1 MKTNKFLL
9 KIFSVTTG
17 LLLLSST
24 GFSQINFDLFNGGVD
39 DGLKLLE
46 GYITPY
52 ANAFGSSLNG
62 GWYNTG
68 KPHKLGG
75 FDITLS
81 VSTTLIPEDAKTFDL
96 DDLNLQNLT
105 YSTNMA
111 PTIAGVNNAGPSLS
125 YILTDPVSGGDLEK
139 SFNSPEGINWAIIPL
154 PMIKAGIG
162 LPLGTELIG
171 RFIPTIN
178 VADGSFGMWGVG
190 LKHSII
196 QYLPG
201 SDLFPIDI
209 SLMGGYTKVSV
220 GIPVSME
227 PENTDNMTYELSYF
241 EDQKVNMDISAYT
254 INLLISKKLPIVTF
268 FGGIGYSGTSTSIAV
283 DGHFALPSFDP
294 LISTIAPVY
303 VNANVVTIPSIDIE
317 SFSGVRLNAG
327 MRLTFGVLTIHADY
341 TKANYSVITTGLG
354 ISFRLYFQKYLL
366 LIKII

>member
-1 MKTNKFLL
+1 MMTNKTFAKLL
-9 KIFSVTTG
+9 SVITG

-24 GFSQINFDLFNGGVD
+24 GFSQLNFDLFKGGVD
-39 DGLKLLE
+39 DGIKMLE

-96 DDLNLQNLT
+96 SELDLNNLT
-105 YSTNMA
+105 VSGNSIA
-111 PTIAGVNNAGPSLS
+111 PTIAGANEPGPTLS
-125 YILTDPVSGGDLEK
+125 YVITDPTYGDITLA
-139 SFNSPEGINWAIIPL
+139 SFESPPGINWGIIPL
-154 PMIKAGIG
+154 PMIKAGLG

-178 VADGSFGMWGVG
+178 VADGSFGLWGVG
-190 LKHSII
+190 LKHSLV

-227 PENTDNMTYELSYF
+227 PDSYNNMTTYSESDF
-241 EDQKVNMDISAYT
+241 EGQKVNMDISAYT

-268 FGGIGYSGTSTSIAV
+268 YGGAGYSGTSTSIAV
-283 DGHFALPSFDP
+283 DGNFALPSFNP
-294 LISTIAPVY
+294 LMSTTGPVY
-303 VNANVVTIPSIDIE
+303 IDANVTTMPSMDIE

-327 MRLTFGVLTIHADY
+327 MRLTFGVLTMHADY
-341 TKANYSVITTGLG
+341 TKTNYSVITAGLG
-354 ISFRLYFQKYLL
+354 ISFR
-366 LIKII
+366 

>member
-1 MKTNKFLL
+1 MKTKKSFLN
-9 KIFSVTTG
+9 IFSVITG

-24 GFSQINFDLFNGGVD
+24 GFSQLNFDLFKGGVD
-39 DGLKLLE
+39 DGIKVLE

-96 DDLNLQNLT
+96 SELGLNDLTVPGN
-105 YSTNMA
+105 SIA
-111 PTIAGVNNAGPSLS
+111 PTIAGENSEGPLMEYWIDEFEGISL
-125 YILTDPVSGGDLEK
+125 PVPVKLA
-139 SFNSPEGINWAIIPL
+139 SFNTPPGINWAIIPL

-171 RFIPTIN
+171 RFIPTIK
-178 VADGSFGMWGVG
+178 VADGSFGLWGVG

-209 SLMGGYTKVSV
+209 SLMGGYTKVTV
-220 GIPVSME
+220 GIPVSMK
-227 PENTDNMTYELSYF
+227 PPNDDNMTAYTLESSF
-241 EDQKVNMDISAYT
+241 ENQKVNMDVSAYT

-268 FGGIGYSGTSTSIAV
+268 FGGVGYSGTSTSIAI
-283 DGHFALPSFDP
+283 DGNFALPSYNTSSP
-294 LISTIAPVY
+294 LVPIYTD
-303 VNANVVTIPSIDIE
+303 ANVYTIPSFDIE

-327 MRLTFGVLTIHADY
+327 MRLLFGVLTIHADY
-341 TKANYSVITTGLG
+341 TNANYSVITAGLG
-354 ISFRLYFQKYLL
+354 ISFR
-366 LIKII
+366 

>member
-1 MKTNKFLL
+1 MSTQKPFIKISSVMAGLL
-9 KIFSVTTG
+9 IFSTM
-17 LLLLSST
+17 SY
-24 GFSQINFDLFNGGVD
+24 SQINFDLFKGGVD
-39 DGLKLLE
+39 DGMKLLE
-46 GYITPY
+46 SYITPY

-75 FDITLS
+75 FDITLT
-81 VSTTLIPEDAKTFDL
+81 VSTTMIPEDAKTFDL
-96 DDLNLQNLT
+96 QELGFSNLT
-105 YSTNMA
+105 VSGNSMA
-111 PTIAGVNNAGPSLS
+111 PTIAGGNKEGPPLS
-125 YILTDPVSGGDLEK
+125 YILTDPGYGNLPDQ
-139 SFNSPEGINWAIIPL
+139 SFNSPPGLNLAIIPL

-209 SLMGGYTKVSV
+209 SLMGGYTKVTV
-220 GIPVSME
+220 GIPISMD
-227 PENTDNMTYELSYF
+227 PENYSNMTYTENDF
-241 EDQKVNMDISAYT
+241 EDQKINMEVSAYT
-254 INLLISKKLPIVTF
+254 INLLISKKLPVVTF
-268 FGGIGYSGTSTSIAV
+268 YGGIGYSGTSTSIAI
-283 DGHFALPSFDP
+283 DGNFALPSFDH
-294 LISTIAPVY
+294 LLSTTGPVY
-303 VNANVVTIPSIDIE
+303 VDANVVTIPSIDIE

-354 ISFRLYFQKYLL
+354 ISFR
-366 LIKII
+366 

>member
-1 MKTNKFLL
+1 MRTKKSLL
-9 KIFSVTTG
+9 KIFSIVAG
-17 LLLLSST
+17 LLMLSST
-24 GFSQINFDLFNGGVD
+24 GYSQINFDLFNGGVD
-39 DGLKLLE
+39 DGIRVLE

-96 DDLNLQNLT
+96 SELGLNNLT
-105 YSTNMA
+105 VSGNSMA
-111 PTIAGVNNAGPSLS
+111 PTIAGANNPGPTLS
-125 YILTDPVSGGDLEK
+125 YVITDPTYGDITLA
-139 SFNSPEGINWAIIPL
+139 SFESPEGINWAIIPL

-162 LPLGTELIG
+162 LPLGTEVIG
-171 RFIPTIN
+171 RFIPKIT
-178 VADGSFGMWGVG
+178 ASDFSFSLWGVG
-190 LKHSII
+190 LKHSLV

-227 PENTDNMTYELSYF
+227 PDSYDNMTTHSESDF
-241 EDQKVNMDISAYT
+241 EDQEVNMDVSAYT

-268 FGGIGYSGTSTSIAV
+268 YGGVGYSGTSTSIAV
-283 DGHFALPSFDP
+283 DGNFALPSFNP
-294 LISTIAPVY
+294 LISTTSPVY
-303 VNANVVTIPSIDIE
+303 VDANVVTIPSIDID

-327 MRLTFGVLTIHADY
+327 MRLTLGVLTIHADY
-341 TKANYSVITTGLG
+341 TKANYSVITAGFG
-354 ISFRLYFQKYLL
+354 ISFR
-366 LIKII
+366 

>member
-1 MKTNKFLL
+1 MRTKKSLL
-9 KIFSVTTG
+9 KIFSVVAG
-17 LLLLSST
+17 LLMLSST
-24 GFSQINFDLFNGGVD
+24 GYSQINFDLFNGGVD
-39 DGLKLLE
+39 DGIKVLE

-96 DDLNLQNLT
+96 LELGLNNLT
-105 YSTNMA
+105 VSGNSMA
-111 PTIAGVNNAGPSLS
+111 PTIAGANNPGPTLS
-125 YILTDPVSGGDLEK
+125 YVITDPTYGDITLA
-139 SFNSPEGINWAIIPL
+139 SFESPEGINWAIIPL

-162 LPLGTELIG
+162 LPLGTEVIG
-171 RFIPTIN
+171 RFIPKIT
-178 VADGSFGMWGVG
+178 ASDFSFSLWGVG
-190 LKHSII
+190 LKHSLV

-227 PENTDNMTYELSYF
+227 PDSYDNMTTHSESDF
-241 EDQKVNMDISAYT
+241 EDQEVNMDVSAYT

-268 FGGIGYSGTSTSIAV
+268 YGGVGYSGTSTSIAV
-283 DGHFALPSFDP
+283 DGNFALPSFNP
-294 LISTIAPVY
+294 LISTTSPVY
-303 VNANVVTIPSIDIE
+303 VDANVVTIPSIDID

-327 MRLTFGVLTIHADY
+327 MRLTLGVLTIHADY
-341 TKANYSVITTGLG
+341 TKANYSVITAGFG
-354 ISFRLYFQKYLL
+354 ISFR
-366 LIKII
+366 

>member
-1 MKTNKFLL
+1 MKTKKSFL
-9 KIFSVTTG
+9 KIFSVVAG
-17 LLLLSST
+17 LLMLSST
-24 GFSQINFDLFNGGVD
+24 GFSQINFDLFKGGVD
-39 DGLKLLE
+39 DGIKVLE

-96 DDLNLQNLT
+96 DDLNLQKLT

-111 PTIAGVNNAGPSLS
+111 PTIAGENKEGPLME
-125 YILTDPVSGGDLEK
+125 YWIDEYEGTTLPLPVKLA
-139 SFNSPEGINWAIIPL
+139 SFNSPSGINWAIIPL

-171 RFIPTIN
+171 RFIPTIK
-178 VADGSFGMWGVG
+178 VADGSFGLWGVG
-190 LKHSII
+190 LKHSIV

-209 SLMGGYTKVSV
+209 SLMGGYTKVTV

-227 PENTDNMTYELSYF
+227 PDDYNNMTYDPVDF
-241 EDQKVNMDISAYT
+241 EDQKVNMEVSAYT
-254 INLLISKKLPIVTF
+254 FNLLISKKLPVVTF
-268 FGGIGYSGTSTSIAV
+268 FGGLGYSGTSTSVAV
-283 DGHFALPSFDP
+283 DGNFALPSYNVLSPLDP
-294 LISTIAPVY
+294 IYTDADVF
-303 VNANVVTIPSIDIE
+303 TIPSFDIE

-327 MRLTFGVLTIHADY
+327 MRLTLGVLTIHADY
-341 TKANYSVITTGLG
+341 TKANYSVITAGLG
-354 ISFRLYFQKYLL
+354 ISFR
-366 LIKII
+366 

>member
-1 MKTNKFLL
+1 MKTKKSFL
-9 KIFSVTTG
+9 KIFPVIAG
-17 LLLLSST
+17 LLMLSST

-39 DGLKLLE
+39 DGIKVLE

-75 FDITLS
+75 FDITLT

-96 DDLNLQNLT
+96 SELGLNNLT
-105 YSTNMA
+105 VSGNSIA
-111 PTIAGVNNAGPSLS
+111 PTIAGANDPGPTLS
-125 YILTDPVSGGDLEK
+125 YVITDPTYGDITLA
-139 SFNSPEGINWAIIPL
+139 SFESPQGINWGVIPL

-162 LPLGTELIG
+162 LPLGTEVIG
-171 RFIPTIN
+171 RFIPTIK
-178 VADGSFGMWGVG
+178 VADGSFGLWGVG
-190 LKHSII
+190 LKHSIV

-227 PENTDNMTYELSYF
+227 PTSYVNMTTHTESDF
-241 EDQKVNMDISAYT
+241 EDQKINMEVSAYT
-254 INLLISKKLPIVTF
+254 INLLISKKLPVVTF
-268 FGGIGYSGTSTSIAV
+268 FGGLGYSGTSTSVAV
-283 DGHFALPSFDP
+283 DGNFALPTFNP
-294 LISTIAPVY
+294 LISTTGPVY
-303 VNANVVTIPSIDIE
+303 TDANVVTIPAIDIE

-327 MRLTFGVLTIHADY
+327 MRLTLGVLTIHADY
-341 TKANYSVITTGLG
+341 TKANYSVITAGLG
-354 ISFRLYFQKYLL
+354 ISFR
-366 LIKII
+366 

>member
-1 MKTNKFLL
+1 MKTKKSIL
-9 KIFSVTTG
+9 KIFPVITG

-24 GFSQINFDLFNGGVD
+24 GFSQINFDLLKGGVD
-39 DGLKLLE
+39 DGVKLLE

-96 DDLNLQNLT
+96 SELGLNNLT
-105 YSTNMA
+105 VSGNSMA
-111 PTIAGVNNAGPSLS
+111 PTIAGANDPGPTLS
-125 YILTDPVSGGDLEK
+125 YIKNFPGYGDIELA
-139 SFNSPEGINWAIIPL
+139 SFESPPGINWGIIPL

-162 LPLGTELIG
+162 LPLGTEIIG
-171 RFIPTIN
+171 RFIPTIK

-209 SLMGGYTKVSV
+209 SLMGGYTKVTL

-227 PENTDNMTYELSYF
+227 PENYSNMTTYSESDF
-241 EDQKVNMDISAYT
+241 EDQKVNMDVSAYT

-268 FGGIGYSGTSTSIAV
+268 FGGLGYSGTSTSIAV
-283 DGHFALPSFDP
+283 DGNFALPSFDP
-294 LISTIAPVY
+294 LISTTLPVY
-303 VNANVVTIPSIDIE
+303 TDANIVTIPSFDIE

-327 MRLTFGVLTIHADY
+327 MRLTFGVLTMHADY
-341 TKANYSVITTGLG
+341 TKANYSVITAGLG
-354 ISFRLYFQKYLL
+354 ISFR
-366 LIKII
+366 

>member
-1 MKTNKFLL
+1 MKRKKSFLN
-9 KIFSVTTG
+9 IFSVITG
-17 LLLLSST
+17 LLLVSST

-162 LPLGTELIG
+162 LPLGTEIIG
-171 RFIPTIN
+171 RFIPTIK

-190 LKHSII
+190 LKHGLV

-201 SDLFPIDI
+201 SDLFPIDNRFI
-209 SLMGGYTKVSV
+209 TPAMEAQAEM
-220 GIPVSME
+220 PVSME
-227 PENTDNMTYELSYF
+227 PE
-241 EDQKVNMDISAYT
+241 
-254 INLLISKKLPIVTF
+254 KKIF
-268 FGGIGYSGTSTSIAV
+268 F
-283 DGHFALPSFDP
+283 
-294 LISTIAPVY
+294 
-303 VNANVVTIPSIDIE
+303 
-317 SFSGVRLNAG
+317 
-327 MRLTFGVLTIHADY
+327 
-341 TKANYSVITTGLG
+341 
-354 ISFRLYFQKYLL
+354 
-366 LIKII
+366 

>member
-1 MKTNKFLL
+1 MKTKKSFLN
-9 KIFSVTTG
+9 IFSVITG

-24 GFSQINFDLFNGGVD
+24 GFSQINFDLLKGGVD
-39 DGLKLLE
+39 DGIKVLE

-96 DDLNLQNLT
+96 SELSLNNLT
-105 YSTNMA
+105 VSGNSIA
-111 PTIAGVNNAGPSLS
+111 PTIAGANDPGPTLE
-125 YILTDPVSGGDLEK
+125 YIYNDATYGDIPLA
-139 SFNSPEGINWAIIPL
+139 SFESPAGINWGIIPL

-178 VADGSFGMWGVG
+178 VADGSFGLWGVG

-209 SLMGGYTKVSV
+209 SLMGGYTKVTV

-227 PENTDNMTYELSYF
+227 PEKTDNMTYELSDF
-241 EDQKVNMDISAYT
+241 EGQKVNMEVSAYT
-254 INLLISKKLPIVTF
+254 FNLLISKKLPIVTF
-268 FGGIGYSGTSTSIAV
+268 FGGLGYSGTSTSVAV
-283 DGHFALPSFDP
+283 DGNFALPSFDP
-294 LISTIAPVY
+294 LISTTDPVY
-303 VNANVVTIPSIDIE
+303 VDANVVAIPSIDIE

-327 MRLTFGVLTIHADY
+327 MRLLFGVLTIHADY
-341 TKANYSVITTGLG
+341 TKANYSVITAGLG
-354 ISFRLYFQKYLL
+354 ISFR
-366 LIKII
+366 

>member
-1 MKTNKFLL
+1 MKTKKTFL
-9 KIFSVTTG
+9 KIFPVVAG
-17 LLLLSST
+17 LLMLSST
-24 GFSQINFDLFNGGVD
+24 GFSQINFDLFKGGVD
-39 DGLKLLE
+39 DGIKVLE

-96 DDLNLQNLT
+96 SELGLNNLT
-105 YSTNMA
+105 VSGNSIA
-111 PTIAGVNNAGPSLS
+111 PTIAGANDPGPTLS
-125 YILTDPVSGGDLEK
+125 YVQNFPGYGDIELA
-139 SFNSPEGINWAIIPL
+139 SFESPPGINWAIIPL

-171 RFIPTIN
+171 RFIPTIK
-178 VADGSFGMWGVG
+178 VADGSFGLWGVG
-190 LKHSII
+190 LKHSLV

-227 PENTDNMTYELSYF
+227 PENTDNMTYTESDF
-241 EDQKVNMDISAYT
+241 EDQKVNMDVSAYT
-254 INLLISKKLPIVTF
+254 FNLLISKKLPVVTF
-268 FGGIGYSGTSTSIAV
+268 FGGVGYSGTSTSIAI
-283 DGHFALPSFDP
+283 DGNFALPSFDP
-294 LISTIAPVY
+294 LISTTLPVY
-303 VNANVVTIPSIDIE
+303 VDANVKTIPSIDIE

-327 MRLTFGVLTIHADY
+327 MRLTLGVLTIHADY
-341 TKANYSVITTGLG
+341 TKANYSVITAGLG
-354 ISFRLYFQKYLL
+354 ISFR
-366 LIKII
+366 

>member
-1 MKTNKFLL
+1 MKTKKSFL
-9 KIFSVTTG
+9 KIFPVVAG
-17 LLLLSST
+17 LLMLSST
-24 GFSQINFDLFNGGVD
+24 GYSQINFDLFNGGVD
-39 DGLKLLE
+39 DGIKVLE

-96 DDLNLQNLT
+96 SELGLNNLT
-105 YSTNMA
+105 VSGNSIA
-111 PTIAGVNNAGPSLS
+111 PTIAGANDPGPTLS
-125 YILTDPVSGGDLEK
+125 YIQNFSGYGDIELA
-139 SFNSPEGINWAIIPL
+139 SFESPPGINWGIIPL

-171 RFIPTIN
+171 RFIPTIK
-178 VADGSFGMWGVG
+178 VADGSFGLWGVG
-190 LKHSII
+190 LKHSLV

-220 GIPVSME
+220 DIPVSME
-227 PENTDNMTYELSYF
+227 PGSYNNLTTYSESDF
-241 EDQKVNMDISAYT
+241 EDQEVNMDVSAYT

-268 FGGIGYSGTSTSIAV
+268 FGGLGYSGTSTSVVV
-283 DGHFALPSFDP
+283 DGNFALPSFDP
-294 LISTIAPVY
+294 LLSITDPVY
-303 VNANVVTIPSIDIE
+303 TDANVVTIPSFDIE
-317 SFSGVRLNAG
+317 SFSGLRLNAG

-341 TKANYSVITTGLG
+341 TKANYSVVTAGFGVSL
-354 ISFRLYFQKYLL
+354 R
-366 LIKII
+366 

>member
-1 MKTNKFLL
+1 MKRKKSFLN
-9 KIFSVTTG
+9 IFSVITG

-24 GFSQINFDLFNGGVD
+24 GFSQINFDLFKGGVA
-39 DGLKLLE
+39 DGIKVLE

-96 DDLNLQNLT
+96 SELGLSTLT
-105 YSTNMA
+105 VSGNSIA
-111 PTIAGVNNAGPSLS
+111 PTIAGENSDGPLMEYWIDEFEGTSL
-125 YILTDPVSGGDLEK
+125 PVPVKLA
-139 SFNSPEGINWAIIPL
+139 SFNTPPGINWGIIPL

-162 LPLGTELIG
+162 LPLGTEIIG
-171 RFIPTIN
+171 RFIPTMK
-178 VADGSFGMWGVG
+178 VADGSFGLWGVG
-190 LKHSII
+190 LKHSLV

-201 SDLFPIDI
+201 SDLFPVDI
-209 SLMGGYTKVSV
+209 SLMGGYTKISV

-241 EDQKVNMDISAYT
+241 ENQKVNMDISAYT

-268 FGGIGYSGTSTSIAV
+268 YGGVGYSGTSTSIAV
-283 DGHFALPSFDP
+283 DGNFALPSYNASSP
-294 LISTIAPVY
+294 LVPIYT
-303 VNANVVTIPSIDIE
+303 NANVTTIPSFDIE

-327 MRLTFGVLTIHADY
+327 MRLTLGVLTIHADY
-341 TKANYSVITTGLG
+341 TKANYSVITAGLG
-354 ISFRLYFQKYLL
+354 ISFR
-366 LIKII
+366 

>member
-1 MKTNKFLL
+1 MKTKKSFL
-9 KIFSVTTG
+9 KIFPVVAG
-17 LLLLSST
+17 LLMLSST
-24 GFSQINFDLFNGGVD
+24 GYSQINFDLFKGGVD
-39 DGLKLLE
+39 DGIKVLE

-68 KPHKLGG
+68 KVHKLGG

-96 DDLNLQNLT
+96 SELGLNNLT
-105 YSTNMA
+105 VTGNSIA
-111 PTIAGVNNAGPSLS
+111 PTITGANDEGPPLS
-125 YILTDPVSGGDLEK
+125 YTLTNPVGGGNLEQ
-139 SFNSPEGINWAIIPL
+139 SFNSPPGINWAIIPL

-171 RFIPTIN
+171 RFIPTIK
-178 VADGSFGMWGVG
+178 VADGSFSLWGVG
-190 LKHSII
+190 LKHSIV

-227 PENTDNMTYELSYF
+227 PENTDNMTYTESDF
-241 EDQKVNMDISAYT
+241 EDQKVNMEVSAYT
-254 INLLISKKLPIVTF
+254 FNLLISKKLPVVTF
-268 FGGIGYSGTSTSIAV
+268 FGGLGYSGTSTSVAV
-283 DGHFALPSFDP
+283 DGNFALPSFDP
-294 LISTIAPVY
+294 SISPTGPVY
-303 VNANVVTIPSIDIE
+303 IDANVLTIPSFDIE
-317 SFSGVRLNAG
+317 SFSGLRLNAG

-341 TKANYSVITTGLG
+341 TKANYSVITAGFG
-354 ISFRLYFQKYLL
+354 VSFR
-366 LIKII
+366 